1 MQGSGRFKL
10 HVSLVKHLKHFHPA
24 PKVERGCTVC
34 SFIGKGHAPLRSVKE
49 LRQAPPVQ
57 AVNVEDDSDDDANN
71 DSTND
76 NNDKI
81 PRDYDDDDRHDD
93 DGRAEPPTRI

>member
-1 MQGSGRFKL
+1 MFRHRHGTCPVPFG
-10 HVSLVKHLKHFHPA
+10 
-24 PKVERGCTVC
+24 EGT
-34 SFIGKGHAPLRSVKE
+34 LRH
-49 LRQAPPVQ
+49 APPVQ
-57 AVNVEDDSDDDANN
+57 VVNVEDDSDDDANN

-81 PRDYDDDDRHDD
+81 PRDLDD